1 MSTLLLAS
9 ELTGRVVVTLGG
21 EALAKVKDTV
31 FDAPA
36 GRVIGFTLNGR
47 GLLAGP
53 LRRSLPFA
61 GVHAVGP
68 SAVMVRDET
77 ALVER
82 RAVIGSGEAAHGDV
96 LGAPVLTDQGTEV
109 GTVLDLVVASGAG
122 GRVVG
127 FEIAAHARLERR
139 QRKVFIPRGQT
150 LAVSGQAL
158 VVPTSARHF
167 LADDL
172 PHFAAQVEA
181 FQVRSRQGSAD
192 TVTPG
197 EDTGGRG

>member
-1 MSTLLLAS
+1 MSTLMLAS

-36 GRVIGFTLNGR
+36 GRITGFTLSGR

-53 LRRSLPFA
+53 LRQSLPFTD
-61 GVHAVGP
+61 VHALGP
-68 SAVMVRDET
+68 SAVMIRDKA
-77 ALVER
+77 ALVEK
-82 RAVIGSGEAAHGDV
+82 RAVIEPGEAARGDV

-127 FEIAAHARLERR
+127 FEIATHAHLERR

-172 PHFAAQVEA
+172 PNFAAQVEA
-181 FQVRSRQGSAD
+181 FRERSRQGASD
-192 TVTPG
+192 ILSPG
-197 EDTGGRG
+197 EDEGGRG